1 MDQVQGIIFDCDGV
15 LFESRK
21 ANLAYYNRI
30 LAAFEYDPVT
40 PEQKQR
46 AHLCHTASSPDV
58 LTRLMSPDDVTAALE
73 FAAQLDYREFI
84 PFMEPEPC
92 LTLMLQGLAQKFP
105 LAVATNRGASIRS
118 ILEHFQLDVYF
129 NVIVSS
135 RDVLRP
141 KPEPDMLLLAA
152 EQLNLTP
159 QNCLFIG
166 DSELDQLAARRA
178 GIPFAGY
185 GGHIA
190 GDYQLQD
197 HRQLLTWF
205 GEPLAK
211 TAEEGRGIT

>member
-1 MDQVQGIIFDCDGV
+1 MDQVKGIIFDCDGV

-30 LAAFEYDPVT
+30 LAAFDYAPVT

-58 LTRLMSPDDVTAALE
+58 LAELLCPEDVTPALE

-84 PFMEPEPC
+84 PFMEPEPS
-92 LTLMLQGLAQKFP
+92 LAEMLQGLSQSFP

-129 NVIVSS
+129 NVIVNS
-135 RDVLRP
+135 RDVRRP

-152 EQLNLTP
+152 AQLKLNP

-166 DSELDQLAARRA
+166 DSELDQQAARRA
-178 GIPFAGY
+178 GIPFVGY
-185 GGHIA
+185 GGGIE
-190 GDYQLQD
+190 GDYQLREHQE
-197 HRQLLTWF
+197 LLVWF
-205 GEPLAK
+205 GNSLDK
-211 TAEEGRGIT
+211 TAD